1 MSATAAVGRAESRP
15 VRVTIRVV
23 VGLALIGVLIP
34 LAWVVRLAFRPLTAY
49 TGDPAGLGGG
59 FTVDNIRTAWD
70 SGLGHGLLS
79 SLIIVPL
86 GAVIATALAATA
98 GYGLAKERVPMRPLV
113 TAVLVGTV
121 AVPLTSLAVPI
132 FDQALQF
139 GYLGSQPA
147 VALLYG
153 VLFTGWGTLFMQ
165 SYFAGL
171 PDELIEAARCDGA
184 GHTRTFTSIALPVSV
199 PALISVF
206 VVNLFSMWSELII
219 GLIML
224 PTTDKQTA
232 AVVLAQFATQYRS
245 GGPVTAAAMLVMILP
260 VVVAFFACQ
269 RWLKAEILGG
279 AVKG

>member
-1 MSATAAVGRAESRP
+1 MSSNAIGRTELTPLRIGIWVVMAAA
-15 VRVTIRVV
+15 
-23 VGLALIGVLIP
+23 LAGVLMP
-34 LAWVVRLAFRPLTAY
+34 LAWIVRLAFRPVSAY
-49 TGDPAGLGGG
+49 TGDVAGLGGG
-59 FTVDNIRTAWD
+59 FTFDNVHTAWD

-79 SLIIVPL
+79 SLVIVPL
-86 GAVIATALAATA
+86 GSVIATGLAATT
-98 GYGLAKERVPMRPLV
+98 GYGLAKEKVPFKRLIV
-113 TAVLVGTV
+113 ALIVGTI

-153 VLFTGWGTLFMQ
+153 VLFTGWGVLFMS

-171 PDELIEAARCDGA
+171 PDELLEAARCDGA
-184 GHTRTFTSIALPVSV
+184 GRFRVMWSIALPVST
-199 PALISVF
+199 PALISVL
-206 VVNLFSMWSELII
+206 VVNMFSMWSELII

-224 PTTDKQTA
+224 PTTNKQTA

-245 GGPVTAAAMLVMILP
+245 GGPVTAAAVMIMILP
-260 VVVAFFACQ
+260 VVIVFFVCQ